1 MTTEKRAGDPS
12 PFMKR
17 VDVVLQVQRGLMSV
31 GEAAK
36 ALGIARGHYYRLEE
50 KILRAALAAA
60 TPKKR
65 GRKAIAAD
73 PKVVDLEGRLKET
86 ERERDLLQIRV
97 RHLEE
102 LQKDMVTRGL
112 GVLREKKRPAAHP
125 AGRRGKAL
133 HRPLPEDRPLE
144 GRGASGAGRDD
155 PGAVPRDGAQPG
167 EPLPLDPAGPG
178 RGEAGAQR
186 ARGGN

>member
-1 MTTEKRAGDPS
+1 MTTKKRAGD

-17 VDVVLQVQRGLMSV
+17 VDVVMQVQRGQMSAD
-31 GEAAK
+31 EAAE

-50 KILRAALAAA
+50 KILRAALEAA

-73 PKVVDLEGRLKET
+73 PKVVSLEGRLKEAQR
-86 ERERDLLQIRV
+86 ERELLQIRV

-102 LQKDMVTRGL
+102 IQKDMVTRGI
-112 GVLREKKRPAAHP
+112 GVLREKKRHAPHT

-133 HRPLPEDRPLE
+133 HGPLPEDRPLQS
-144 GRGASGAGRDD
+144 RGAPGAGRDD
-155 PGAVPRDGAQPG
+155 PGALPRDGAQLR
-167 EPLPLDPAGPG
+167 EPLPLETAG
-178 RGEAGAQR
+178 RGQGETGTET
-186 ARGGN
+186 ARGGD